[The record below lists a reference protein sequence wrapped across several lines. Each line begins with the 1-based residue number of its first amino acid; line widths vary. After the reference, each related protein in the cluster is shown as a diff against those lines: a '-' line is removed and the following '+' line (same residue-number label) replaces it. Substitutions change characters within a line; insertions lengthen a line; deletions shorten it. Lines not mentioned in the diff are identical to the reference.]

1 MDKEDVREAEFNKL
15 NKIFEKIE
23 EPKRQLVEGLIEQ
36 AAFLR
41 SENFELEQII
51 KKTGMIKIHPK
62 YPSMQKPVIAAEQY
76 RKNSGSYVS
85 VIRALNNVLQKN
97 VIEEDD
103 GFDDWLREQRECKE

>member
-1 MDKEDVREAEFNKL
+1 MNKEDAKKAEFDKL

-36 AAFLR
+36 AAFFKG
-41 SENFELEQII
+41 ENFELEQII
-51 KKTGMIKIHPK
+51 KKTGTVKVHPK
-62 YPSMQKPVIAAEQY
+62 YPSVQKSVVAAEEY
-76 RKNSGSYVS
+76 RKNSNSYVS

-103 GFDDWLREQRECKE
+103 GFDDWLKEQRESKE